1 MSQFSFLEAEFPT
14 LFENARKAER
24 AALSDPRGACFWA
37 RLTLETAVKWLYASD
52 PGLRRTYND
61 TLAAMLA
68 EPSLAAL
75 TGPLIVTKAHFVREL
90 GNRAAHDS
98 RKPISEGAAIGAVRE
113 LFHICYW
120 IARTYAK
127 GEKPA
132 PALQFDPARLEKT
145 LTITATTVQEIKA
158 LSDRYAEA
166 QKRIAEAEEAR
177 RQTEEGRAALE
188 EELARLRAEVL
199 AARRENQK
207 VPDPHDYDE
216 AGTRDRYIDLLLA
229 EAGWPLDQPR
239 DREYPVQGMPNASG
253 QGFVDY
259 VLWGADGKPLAVIE
273 AKRTKKDAIIGQQ
286 QAKLY
291 ADCLEAAHG
300 RRPVIF
306 CTNGYD
312 HWIWDDLHYPPRP
325 VSGFL
330 KRDELEL
337 LIQRRATVKPLD
349 QVPVDQAIVERPYQI
364 RAIRRTGEAFEKDR
378 TRKALLVMATGS
390 GKTRTV
396 IALIDQLMRANMVRR
411 VLFLADRIALVKQ
424 AHGAFKAH
432 LPTTPVA
439 NLLERHDPAR
449 NDQKAARVLLST
461 YPTMM
466 GLIDDIQDGQRRFG
480 PGHFDLIVIDE
491 AHRSV
496 YRKYRAIF
504 DYFDAMLVGLTATPR
519 DEIDRDTY
527 SLFQLER
534 GVPTDAYDLEDAIND
549 GFLVPPR
556 AVSVPLKFQR
566 QGISYD
572 QLSEEEKEEWDA
584 LEWDDEGGEPPD
596 RVEAGDIN
604 KWLFNIDTVDKVL
617 RQLMT
622 EGIKVAGGD
631 RIGKTIIFAKS
642 SKHAQF
648 IVERFDANYPHLAG
662 HFARQID
669 YSIPYAQSLI
679 DDFSDPEKG
688 PHIAVSVDMLDTG
701 IDVPEVVNLVFFKPV
716 RSKTKFWQ
724 MVGRGT
730 RTRRDLFGPGQDKE
744 EFLIFDYCQ
753 NLEFF
758 GANPDRAEP
767 AIAAPIGERL
777 FRARLDLLG
786 ELVNTEHSA
795 LAEAVKNRLFD
806 EVAGMKPDNF
816 VVRPHRKAVERF
828 QNRAN
833 WQSIDLEARTVLA
846 DDLAGLPSAFRDD
859 NLPAKQ
865 FDLLVLSAQLF
876 LLRNDPAFARAQS
889 RIRDFASSLEALGNV
904 PLVAKEMELILEVQT
919 DAYWQDITVDMLEAV
934 RRRLRMLAELIEPK
948 TRKVVITDFEDE
960 IGVGQ
965 AVDLPELGSGLDRA
979 RFKMKAR
986 RFIDDHKDHITLIK
1000 LHRGDQLTAQDIA
1013 ELERILLENGVAD
1026 ADTMAAI
1033 QADGGIGQFL
1043 RSLTGLDRA
1052 AAKQAFGDFLS
1063 SRNLTADQIEFIDMI
1078 LASLTE
1084 NGVIDPK
1091 LFYES
1096 PFTDIDAMGIVGVF
1110 GKEDAKQ
1117 VISIVRRLNEAASA
1131 A

>member
-1 MSQFSFLEAEFPT
+1 MSQFAFLETEFPT
-14 LFENARKAER
+14 LFENARKAEK

-37 RLTLETAVKWLYASD
+37 RLTLEIAVKWLYARD
-52 PGLRRTYND
+52 PSLRRTYND
-61 TLAAMLA
+61 NLAAMIA
-68 EPSLAAL
+68 EPSFAAL
-75 TGPLIVTKAHFVREL
+75 TGPVIVTKAHFIRDL

-98 RKPISEGAAIGAVRE
+98 RKPITEGSALGALRE

-120 IARTYAK
+120 IARTYAS

-132 PALQFDPARLEKT
+132 PALQFDVSRLEKT
-145 LTITATTVQEIKA
+145 LTITATTVQEIKN
-158 LSDRYAEA
+158 LSERYAEA
-166 QKRIAEAEEAR
+166 QKRLDAAEEAR
-177 RQTEEGRAALE
+177 RQTEEGRLALE
-188 EELARLRAEVL
+188 AELARLRAEVL

-207 VPDPHDYDE
+207 IPDPHDYDE
-216 AGTRDRYIDLLLA
+216 AATRNAYIDLLLT

-239 DREYPVQGMPNASG
+239 DREFPVTGMPNASG

-273 AKRTKKDAIIGQQ
+273 AKRTKKDARIGQQ

-291 ADCLEAAHG
+291 ADCLEQAYG
-300 RRPVIF
+300 RRPLIF
-306 CTNGYD
+306 CTNGYE
-312 HWIWDDLHYPPRP
+312 HWLWDDLHYPPRP
-325 VSGFL
+325 VHGFL

-337 LIQRRATVKPLD
+337 LIQRRATAKPLD
-349 QVPVDQAIVERPYQI
+349 TVPIDQAIVERPYQI
-364 RAIRRTGEAFEKDR
+364 RAIRRVGDAFEKDR

-432 LPTTPVA
+432 LPATPVA
-439 NLLERHDPAR
+439 NLLEGHDPAR

-466 GLIDDIQDGQRRFG
+466 GLIDDIQDGTRRFG

-527 SLFQLER
+527 ALFQLER
-534 GVPTDAYDLEDAIND
+534 GVPTDVYDLEDAIGD
-549 GFLVPPR
+549 GFLVPPK

-572 QLSEEEKEEWDA
+572 QLSDEEKEEWDA
-584 LEWDDEGGEPPD
+584 LEWDDTGGEAPD

-622 EGIKVAGGD
+622 EGIRVAGGD
-631 RIGKTIIFAKS
+631 RLGKTIIFAKS

-648 IVERFDANYPHLAG
+648 IIDRFDANYPHLAG

-669 YSIPYAQSLI
+669 YSIGYAQTLI

-701 IDVPEVVNLVFFKPV
+701 IDVPEAVNLVFFKPV
-716 RSKTKFWQ
+716 RSRTKFWQ

-730 RTRRDLFGPGQDKE
+730 RTCRDLFGPGQDKQ

-753 NLEFF
+753 NLEYFS
-758 GANPDRAEP
+758 ANPDRAEP

-786 ELVNTEHSA
+786 A
-795 LAEAVKNRLFD
+795 LAQTDHDQLALAVKDRLFD

-816 VVRPHRKAVERF
+816 VVRPHRQAVERF
-828 QNRAN
+828 QDRAN
-833 WQSIDLEARTVLA
+833 WHSIDLEARTVLA
-846 DDLAGLPSAFRDD
+846 DELAGLPSAFRDD

-865 FDLLVLSAQLF
+865 FDLLILSAQLF
-876 LLRNDPAFARAQS
+876 LLRKDPAFARAQG
-889 RIRDFASSLEALGNV
+889 RIRDFASALEGLGNV
-904 PLVAKEMELILEVQT
+904 PLVAREMALILEIQT
-919 DAYWQDITVDMLEAV
+919 DAYWQDITVDMLETL
-934 RRRLRMLAELIEPK
+934 RRLRLLAELIEARA
-948 TRKVVITDFEDE
+948 RKVVITDFEDE
-960 IGVGQ
+960 IGVGV
-965 AVDLPELGSGLDRA
+965 AVDLPALGTGLDRA

-986 RFIDDHKDHITLIK
+986 RFIDDHKNHITLIK
-1000 LHRGDQLTAQDIA
+1000 LRRGEQLTAQDIS

-1026 ADTMAAI
+1026 PEAI
-1033 QADGGIGQFL
+1033 ATLQADGGIGRFL

-1063 SRNLTADQIEFIDMI
+1063 SRHLTGDQIEFIDMI
-1078 LASLTE
+1078 LDSLTE
-1084 NGVIDPK
+1084 NGLIDPK

-1096 PFTDIDAMGIVGVF
+1096 PFTDIDAMGIAGVF
-1110 GKEDAKQ
+1110 GREDAQQ
-1117 VISIVRRLNEAASA
+1117 VIQIVRRLNDAASA